1 MSQGL
6 RQAGMIVLGE
16 RFARDKDD
24 AAVVCACNG
33 HFAEKRWNRIHV
45 KGHQSPVAARGLGQD
60 LIIGPIDEETMGVLM
75 DARNLLGRCQLFDET
90 DHPRPDVLIKQEF
103 QARAISRCSICG
115 KPR

>member
-1 MSQGL
+1 
-6 RQAGMIVLGE
+6 
-16 RFARDKDD
+16 
-24 AAVVCACNG
+24 
-33 HFAEKRWNRIHV
+33 
-45 KGHQSPVAARGLGQD
+45 
-60 LIIGPIDEETMGVLM
+60 M